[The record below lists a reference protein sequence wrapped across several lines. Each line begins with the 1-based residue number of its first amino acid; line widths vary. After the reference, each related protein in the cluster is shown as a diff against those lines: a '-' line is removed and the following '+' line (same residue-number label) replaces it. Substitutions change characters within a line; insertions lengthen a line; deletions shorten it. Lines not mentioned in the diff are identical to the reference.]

1 MELLKTLKTIIIEDY
16 EAPEYEVL
24 NKLSDTCEIRKY
36 PTLIWAT
43 AQAKGKFNDSEKDNS
58 STLFRKLFR
67 YISGDNEANQKIAMT
82 VPVTMDYRETNKD
95 EIKPDSQVDYDMR
108 FFVPKELHD
117 KSPKPKGES
126 MDIVKEEN
134 QVIASY
140 KFGGFPSTEKF
151 IAARD
156 ELVKTLGDEAK
167 NYDTKNF
174 ITAVYNAPFRL
185 FWRTNEL
192 WLRKIV

>member
-1 MELLKTLKTIIIEDY
+1 MEFLKTLKTLIVEDY
-16 EAPEYEVL
+16 EAPEYEVV
-24 NKLSDTCEIRKY
+24 NKLNDTCEIRKY

-43 AQAKGKFNDSEKDNS
+43 ALANGKFNDAEKENS
-58 STLFRKLFR
+58 SMLFRKLFR
-67 YISGDNEANQKIAMT
+67 YISGDNEANQKISMT
-82 VPVTMDYRETNKD
+82 VPVTMDYKEANKN
-95 EIKPDSQVDYDMR
+95 EIKNDSQVDYQMR
-108 FFVPKELHD
+108 FFVPKELHG
-117 KSPKPKGES
+117 KSPKPTGEN

-134 QVIASY
+134 QTIASCR
-140 KFGGFPSTEKF
+140 FGGFPSTEKF
-151 IAARD
+151 MVARD
-156 ELVKTLGDEAK
+156 ELVKALGDDAK